1 MPSTGEPRS
10 HRASARL
17 SPALLPALILGALAQ
32 TGHAAEL
39 AAAALPASP
48 AVSFDDDFFP
58 KGMAPKVDLSHFDK
72 ANAVFPG
79 TYRGDVLVNG
89 DWRARTDIVFAEITE
104 TKDVQPC
111 YDRKL
116 LESFG
121 IDLAKVAA
129 ATGEAAPRKAVPE
142 QGRFCG
148 AIGDYVPGATASFD
162 TSSQTLSISVPQIYT
177 QRNARD
183 YVDPKYW
190 DSGINATTINYNAN
204 VYRGSSGGNERT
216 SGYLGINAAVNVG
229 SWHAVHLGSANWAT
243 GTRGN
248 YQAAATY
255 LQHDVPK
262 WKAQV
267 EVGDVFTTGNLSES
281 VSLRGVHMYTDD
293 RMYPQSQRGFA
304 PVVRGIAD
312 TNARVVIKQRGYT
325 ILETTVAPGP
335 FVIDDLYATGYGGD
349 LEVEVVEADGR
360 TKRFTVPFSAVPQ
373 LLRPG
378 QDRWELAAGK
388 VRQRDFKDTPSV
400 LQATYQ
406 RGITNSVTGYGG
418 ITLAS
423 GYHAALVGGALN
435 TQVGAFS
442 LDLTQSRTRV
452 SDMSPEQG
460 VSVRVGYNKN
470 ITQTGTNLAF
480 AAYRYSTSGYHSLAD
495 LTYLR
500 DAAAGGRSAL
510 YSRPRTRSQLT
521 ASVYQ
526 RLGQDYGQLF
536 FTGTR
541 SDYWGQRGR
550 QVDFT
555 AGYTNR
561 WRFLT
566 YSISAQRTTD
576 SVEDI
581 STIGP
586 INQIPGAPDFI
597 NNPVNRYQR
606 RDTRVYLSLTMPL
619 GSAPSAPTFT
629 VQANHSK
636 LDGSS
641 SQGTVSGSALDDNR
655 LAYNATVNHAPQG
668 NSFNLYS
675 QYNGGHGNVQAGY
688 AQGRNYKQGN
698 IGASGGLVLHGGGY
712 TWSPPLGETVG
723 LVHARD
729 AAGARVVA
737 AQRSVVDG
745 NHYAVIPNLIPYQLN
760 RVTLDPKGM
769 AASTELEEASQTV
782 APRARTVSLLKYK
795 TVSGRALLIDSGL
808 SDGKPLPFGAEV
820 FDAEGKNVGV
830 TGQGGQVFVRGVEKS
845 SELTVRWGQGQND
858 SCRIRVDL
866 KPQAKDA
873 KQASFEQMKATCTL
887 Q

>member
-1 MPSTGEPRS
+1 L
-10 HRASARL
+10 RL
-17 SPALLPALILGALAQ
+17 SPALLPALILGAVAQ
-32 TGHAAEL
+32 TGHAAAL

-58 KGMAPKVDLSHFDK
+58 KGLAPKVDLSRFDK
-72 ANAVFPG
+72 ANAVLPG

-89 DWRARTDIVFAEITE
+89 DWRARTDIVLAEIME
-104 TKDVQPC
+104 TRDVQPC

-121 IDLAKVAA
+121 IDLARVAA
-129 ATGEAAPRKAVPE
+129 GTGEGAPRKAIPD

-148 AIGDYVPGATASFD
+148 AIGDYVPGASTTFD
-162 TSSQTLSISVPQIYT
+162 TSSQTLSVSVPQIYT

-183 YVDPKYW
+183 YVDPRYW
-190 DSGINATTINYNAN
+190 DSGINAAAINYNAN
-204 VYRGSSGGNERT
+204 VYRGSTGGNERT
-216 SGYLGINAAVNVG
+216 GGYLGLNAAVNAG
-229 SWHAVHLGSANWAT
+229 SWHAIHFGAASWAT
-243 GTRGN
+243 GTRGK
-248 YQAAATY
+248 YEAAATY
-255 LQHDVPK
+255 LQHDLPR

-267 EVGDVFTTGNLSES
+267 EVGDVFTTGNLAES

-304 PVVRGIAD
+304 PTVHGIAD

-349 LEVEVVEADGR
+349 IEVEVVEADGR

-388 VRQRDFKDTPSV
+388 VRQRGLKDTPSA

-406 RGITNSVTGYGG
+406 RGVTNSVTVYGG

-423 GYHAALVGGALN
+423 EYHSTLVGGALN
-435 TQVGAFS
+435 TQAGAFS
-442 LDLTQSRTRV
+442 LDLTQASTRV
-452 SDMSPEQG
+452 SGMPPDQG
-460 VSVRVGYNKN
+460 VSMRVSYNKN

-480 AAYRYSTSGYHSLAD
+480 AAYRYSTSGYHSLSD

-510 YSRPRTRSQLT
+510 YSRPSTRNQLT
-521 ASVYQ
+521 ASIYQ
-526 RLGQDYGQLF
+526 RLGPDYGQLF
-536 FTGTR
+536 LTGTR

-555 AGYTNR
+555 AGYTGR
-561 WRFLT
+561 WRSLT
-566 YSISAQRTTD
+566 YSLSAQRTTD
-576 SVEDI
+576 SMEDI
-581 STIGP
+581 LTVGP
-586 INQIPGAPDFI
+586 SNQIPSAPDFF
-597 NNPVNRYQR
+597 NNSNRYQR
-606 RDTRVYLSLTMPL
+606 RDTRLYLSLTMPL
-619 GSAPSAPTFT
+619 GNVPSAPTFT

-641 SQGTVSGSALDDNR
+641 SQGTVSGAALEDNR

-668 NSFNLYS
+668 NSFSLYS
-675 QYNGGHGNVQAGY
+675 QYNSGHGNVQAGY
-688 AQGRNYKQGN
+688 AQGQNYRQGN

-712 TWSPPLGETVG
+712 TWSPPLGETIG

-737 AQRSVVDG
+737 GQRSVVDG
-745 NHYAVIPNLIPYQLN
+745 NGYAVIPNLIPYQLN
-760 RVTLDPKGM
+760 RVTIDPKGM

-795 TVSGRALLIDSGL
+795 TVSGRALLIDSTL

-820 FDAEGKNVGV
+820 FDADGKSAGI

-845 SELTVRWGQGQND
+845 SELTVRWGQGPND
-858 SCRIRVDL
+858 SCRIRIEL
-866 KPQAKDA
+866 KPQSKAV
-873 KQASFEQMKATCTL
+873 KQSNFEHMKATCAL
-887 Q
+887 P